1 MKKFVYT
8 INGVKYRVEI
18 LSTEDNVAEIEVN
31 GTKYSVGLEAAPK
44 DKPLMRTISKPSVAP
59 VATTV
64 AASVSDPV
72 APVPTTTPTT
82 TPAAAPAS
90 APASGGSPVISP
102 LPGVII
108 KVLVNPGDKVTKG
121 QKLMI
126 LEAMKM
132 ENDIKA
138 PKDGIVA
145 SIAVS
150 VNDNVQEGVTLLTL
164 N

>member
-59 VATTV
+59 VATPV

-72 APVPTTTPTT
+72 APPVPTT

-138 PKDGIVA
+138 PKDGTVA

>member
-59 VATTV
+59 VATPV

-72 APVPTTTPTT
+72 APVPTT

-138 PKDGIVA
+138 PKDGTVV

>member
-59 VATTV
+59 VATPV

-72 APVPTTTPTT
+72 APVPTTTPT
-82 TPAAAPAS
+82 AAPAS

-138 PKDGIVA
+138 PKDGTVA